1 MVIAKLEAQ
10 RKAILHFWMNGIHS
24 SKEIHEIS
32 KIPLRTIQRNL
43 KRLKE
48 TGTIEYKG
56 GSGRPSKVTRTFA
69 CSIGQVIRHNS
80 VVSTRQLAI
89 KLRETHSAS
98 ISHPTVWR
106 HIKKKDYKSSVPV

>member
-10 RKAILHFWMNGIHS
+10 RKAILHFWMNGVHLP
-24 SKEIHEIS
+24 KEIHEIS

-43 KRLKE
+43 KRLNE

-56 GSGRPSKVTRTFA
+56 GSGPSKVTRTFA
-69 CSIGQVIRHNS
+69 RSIGQVIRHNS
-80 VVSTRQLAI
+80 AVSTRQLAI

-106 HIKKKDYKSSVPV
+106 HIKKKL